1 MQAKGIAKKFATQVF
16 EQVRGFGDYGFPE
29 SHAASF
35 AHIAYASAW
44 LKRHYPTA
52 FACALLN
59 AQPMGFYAPAT
70 IVDDAKR
77 HGVRVLPVDVRHS
90 DWDCTLERQ
99 AGGQA
104 RSGGRAGAA
113 PFHALRMG
121 LRYVKGLGEAD
132 WQRIENARRAGPFRS
147 LADLASR
154 TGLRQGILDRLA
166 QAGAL
171 TSRTSRRRQA
181 LWQVQGLQATGED
194 ALSLETPEAPVP
206 FEPLSDLESIVW
218 DYRTTDHS
226 PRGHPLAHLR
236 PQIAAQG
243 LPDAA
248 TVRRMPHGRRVDYA
262 GIVICR
268 QRPKTAKGV
277 IFMTLEDET
286 GFVNVILWQ
295 DVYERFR
302 VAVKTLS
309 FMGVSGPLQNESNV
323 VHLVVESIWQPKI
336 GVEPVRRKSRDFQ

>member
-1 MQAKGIAKKFATQVF
+1 M
-16 EQVRGFGDYGFPE
+16 
-29 SHAASF
+29 
-35 AHIAYASAW
+35 
-44 LKRHYPTA
+44 
-52 FACALLN
+52 
-59 AQPMGFYAPAT
+59 
-70 IVDDAKR
+70 
-77 HGVRVLPVDVRHS
+77 
-90 DWDCTLERQ
+90 
-99 AGGQA
+99 
-104 RSGGRAGAA
+104 
-113 PFHALRMG
+113 
-121 LRYVKGLGEAD
+121 
-132 WQRIENARRAGPFRS
+132 
-147 LADLASR
+147 
-154 TGLRQGILDRLA
+154 
-166 QAGAL
+166 
-171 TSRTSRRRQA
+171 
-181 LWQVQGLQATGED
+181 
-194 ALSLETPEAPVP
+194 LSLETPEAPVP

-248 TVRRMPHGRRVDYA
+248 TVQRMPHGRRVDYA

-323 VHLVVESIWQPKI
+323 VHLVVESVWQPKI